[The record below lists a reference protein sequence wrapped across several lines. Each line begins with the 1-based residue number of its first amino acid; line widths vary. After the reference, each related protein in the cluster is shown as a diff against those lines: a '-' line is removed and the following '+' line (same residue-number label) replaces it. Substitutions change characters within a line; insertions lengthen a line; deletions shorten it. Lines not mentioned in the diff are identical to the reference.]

1 MKTKDLKH
9 PMQPIGWNET
19 GDIIRF
25 KANKI
30 VRLLLDTSTLNLN
43 QIAVMDVEGKFNDG
57 DYIQLMQLIGY
68 SVSGFGDLELSDE
81 ITEKADQIA
90 TELIAKEKGES
101 NV

>member
-57 DYIQLMQLIGY
+57 DYI
-68 SVSGFGDLELSDE
+68 
-81 ITEKADQIA
+81 
-90 TELIAKEKGES
+90 
-101 NV
+101 